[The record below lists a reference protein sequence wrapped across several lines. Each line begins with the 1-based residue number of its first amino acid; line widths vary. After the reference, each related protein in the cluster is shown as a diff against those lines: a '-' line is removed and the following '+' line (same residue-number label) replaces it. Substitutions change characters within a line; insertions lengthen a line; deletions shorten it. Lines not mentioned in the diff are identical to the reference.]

1 MDVAYP
7 ARPESSPT
15 MRRALRKFLAA
26 VRLERARH
34 EDVVLAAGEAIANA
48 IEHAYRG
55 GDGVIRL
62 RVFTTTTRVVVEVSD
77 RGRWR
82 LEGDAERGR
91 GLCIMQAL
99 VDHVVIESTRDGT
112 KVRLELSL

>member
-1 MDVAYP
+1 
-7 ARPESSPT
+7 

-26 VRLERARH
+26 IRLERTRH

-55 GDGVIRL
+55 GDGEVRL

-91 GLCIMQAL
+91 GLCIMRAL
-99 VDHVVIESTRDGT
+99 VDHVVIESEGSTRTLALRAALVT
-112 KVRLELSL
+112 KGAAASFAAV